1 MQHPSFRKNFWL
13 LAVAKGSGVAMGF
26 LIFLLLARWL
36 GAGGASDAFFLVRRF
51 VTGLGT
57 SIEYGCQRIL
67 VPPLVRSETSTAG
80 PPVRTIT
87 VTLALSCLAGVALW
101 WGAEWVVRA
110 LAPGFDEERI
120 ALATRLMRIVAPMI
134 ALTALAAIAVAHV
147 NAVRAFGLGG
157 FASQLPRLIL
167 ILALL
172 LLPTS
177 VEILAWALV
186 VGSALYAVVLA
197 PAVVRIVLGS
207 RQRRAAARAAS
218 DKTET
223 STGDNGKRLG
233 IVGLAQ
239 VEMQGVGWIDAAFAS
254 FIGLGALSMLEY
266 GQRLM
271 GLLPSLLSGSL
282 ISVAYT
288 EMSYA
293 AAAGDTESFRHNIVR
308 IMRANLFLILPLAVF
323 SAAIADLLVSVL
335 LGHGEF
341 SAAAVDGTT
350 EVVRLSVPHLTFVAI
365 NSAAMSALIAEAS
378 AASRRIMAIGV
389 VAMLISRI
397 AIFAVVVA
405 PFGLAGLMLGSAGS
419 IGLGT
424 LLFTVLLGR
433 HLGGLF
439 GRDDLYAFGAMVAA
453 AVAAGLS
460 VYGVRLMVEE
470 GGLIHELL
478 ALALSAPVAAA
489 SYFGV
494 AALLG
499 VPEVELLGLPW
510 RRRARQTI

>member
-1 MQHPSFRKNFWL
+1 MQHPTFRKNFWL

-67 VPPLVRSETSTAG
+67 VPPLVRSQTSTAP

-87 VTLALSCLAGVALW
+87 VTLVLSGLAALALW
-101 WGAEWVVRA
+101 WGAEWVVKA
-110 LAPGFDEERI
+110 LAPGFDGERI
-120 ALATRLMRIVAPMI
+120 ALATELMRIVAPMI
-134 ALTALAAIAVAHV
+134 ALTVLAAIAVAHV
-147 NAVRAFGLGG
+147 NAVRYFGLGG
-157 FASQLPRLIL
+157 FAGQLPRLVL

-172 LLPTS
+172 LLPAS

-186 VGSALYAVVLA
+186 VGAALYAIVLL
-197 PAVVRIVLGS
+197 PAVARIILDS
-207 RQRRAAARAAS
+207 RQRRAAAGEAAP
-218 DKTET
+218 DDAAGT
-223 STGDNGKRLG
+223 SNNGKRLG

-239 VEMQGVGWIDAAFAS
+239 IEMQGVGWIDAAFAS
-254 FIGLGALSMLEY
+254 LIGLGALSMLEY

-271 GLLPSLLSGSL
+271 GLLPSLLSASL
-282 ISVAYT
+282 MSVAYT

-293 AAAGDTESFRHNIVR
+293 AAAGDTVNFRHNIVR
-308 IMRANLFLILPLAVF
+308 IMRANMFLILPLAVF
-323 SAAIADLLVSVL
+323 SAAIADLLVSAL

-378 AASRRIMAIGV
+378 SASRRIMAIGV
-389 VAMLISRI
+389 AVMLVSRV
-397 AIFAVVVA
+397 AIFWLVVE
-405 PFGLAGLMLGSAGS
+405 PFGLGGLMLGSAAS
-419 IGLGT
+419 LGLGT
-424 LLFTVLLGR
+424 LLFTVLLRR

-439 GRDDLYAFGAMVAA
+439 GRDDLYAFGAMMAA
-453 AVAAGLS
+453 AAAAGLS
-460 VYGVRLMVEE
+460 IYGVRLMLD
-470 GGLIHELL
+470 GSGLLHEIL
-478 ALALSAPVAAA
+478 ALALSAPAAA
-489 SYFGV
+489 IGYLGV

-499 VPEVELLGLPW
+499 VSEVELIGLPW
-510 RRRARQTI
+510 RRRARQPV